1 MSGTNWLKAEV
12 NLFLGSGSTF
22 PEVSSREK
30 EEYPGRLGRGFVDF
44 VKSVDV
50 AGMASWLGR
59 VEISKGHLGSI
70 FSSEVDPG

>member
-44 VKSVDV
+44 VKSV
-50 AGMASWLGR
+50 AGMASWHEGASR
-59 VEISKGHLGSI
+59 FKR
-70 FSSEVDPG
+70 DT